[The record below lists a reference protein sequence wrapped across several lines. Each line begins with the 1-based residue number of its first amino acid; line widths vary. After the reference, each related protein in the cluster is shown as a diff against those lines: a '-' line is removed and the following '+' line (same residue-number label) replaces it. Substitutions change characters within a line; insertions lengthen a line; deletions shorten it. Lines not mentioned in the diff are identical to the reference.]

1 MELYEI
7 YHIEPPTIAIWILAK
22 QVGKNDFSY
31 EKISLLLA
39 EKYCGRK
46 RPFFR
51 NNIYLRGRD
60 EN

>member
-22 QVGKNDFSY
+22 QVGKYDFSY

-39 EKYCGRK
+39 E
-46 RPFFR
+46 
-51 NNIYLRGRD
+51 NIVEENALSSEIIFIREGD